1 MTVSTLT
8 DAAAERIILAA
19 QELAITIRD
28 ESPDAVRRA
37 AARLLSAAGGDPIAA
52 LAITGALVAVDAPID
67 PWWQRRGPHVAPVP
81 DEPLRTGLRPCGTP
95 SAYARHLAHDERP
108 CEPCRLSH
116 NEVRRERRHRQQ
128 TRAA

>member
-1 MTVSTLT
+1 MVT

-28 ESPDAVRRA
+28 EGPDAVHRA
-37 AARLLSAAGGDPIAA
+37 ASKLLSAAGGDPIAA

-67 PWWQRRGPHVAPVP
+67 AWWQRSGPQIAPVP

-95 SAYARHLAHDERP
+95 SAYARHLAHGETP
-108 CEPCRLSH
+108 CEPCRDAH
-116 NEVRRERRHRQQ
+116 NETRRERRHRQQ
-128 TRAA
+128 AAA